1 MNLPNYF
8 LADLPPEAVLTPK
21 MIGEACQTLKQ
32 NRERYFANRT
42 ASNLIDVL
50 SGLAKSWLEPNY
62 PFRKLA
68 LEQGPAATGFS
79 SATLASGLDSFF
91 KQLTKENFHAL
102 LEQDL
107 GHTRRL
113 DAMVFSDAE
122 LRTNRASV
130 ATAPELIA
138 HIGAG
143 NLPNPSLLSLV
154 LGVLVRSAQFMKC
167 ATGASLLPRLFAH
180 SIYEIEPK
188 LGACLEVAEWRGGKT
203 DLEDTLFQEANCVTA
218 TGSDETVSAVRER
231 VAGKTKLVA
240 YGQKVSFA
248 FVTSGVL
255 SGLNGAKIVARAA
268 ADVVAW
274 NQLGCL
280 SPHVIYVESG
290 GGISPDQFAA
300 RLAEELAKVEE
311 LCLRRKIPIEA
322 AATIASKRSFYEIRA
337 AHSEE
342 TRLWRSENST
352 AWTVVFESD
361 PRFQLSCLSHFIYV
375 KPVRDLTEALQGAD
389 SVRGKVSTVGM
400 AAPEDKAE
408 ALATILA
415 RWGATRVCPVGRMQ
429 EPSLLWRHDGR
440 PSLAELVTWT
450 DWEM

>member
-8 LADLPPEAVLTPK
+8 LADLPPEAVLSPK

-32 NRERYFANRT
+32 NRERYFANRST
-42 ASNLIDVL
+42 QNLIEVL
-50 SGLAKSWLEPNY
+50 SGLAKNWLERTY

-91 KQLTKENFHAL
+91 KQLTKENFNAL

-107 GHTRRL
+107 GHVRRL
-113 DAMVFSDAE
+113 DAMIFSDAE
-122 LRTNRASV
+122 LRTNRASLV
-130 ATAPELIA
+130 TAPELIT

-143 NLPNPSLLSLV
+143 SLPNPSLLSLV

-188 LGACLEVAEWRGGKT
+188 LGACLEVAEWRGGKG
-203 DLEDTLFQEANCVTA
+203 DLEDALFQEANCVTA

-240 YGQKVSFA
+240 YGQKVSFS

-255 SGLNGAKIVARAA
+255 SGLNAAKVIVRAA

-290 GGISPDQFAA
+290 SGISPDQFAA
-300 RLAEELAKVEE
+300 KLAEELAKIEE
-311 LCLRRKIPIEA
+311 LCSRGKIPVEA
-322 AATIASKRSFYEIRA
+322 AAAIASKRSFYEIRA
-337 AHSEE
+337 AHSGE
-342 TRLWRSENST
+342 TRVWRSENST

-361 PRFQLSCLSHFIYV
+361 PRFQLSCLNHFIYV

-389 SVRGKVSTVGM
+389 SVRGKVSTVGV

>member
-42 ASNLIDVL
+42 TSNLIDVL
-50 SGLAKSWLEPNY
+50 SGLARSWLEPNY
-62 PFRKLA
+62 PFRRLA

-79 SATLASGLDSFF
+79 SATLTSGLDSFF
-91 KQLTKENFHAL
+91 RHLTKENFHAL
-102 LEQDL
+102 LEQEL
-107 GHTRRL
+107 GHVRRL

-122 LRTNRASV
+122 LRTNRASI
-130 ATAPELIA
+130 ATAPELMV

-154 LGVLVRSAQFMKC
+154 LGVLIRSAQFMKC
-167 ATGASLLPRLFAH
+167 ASGASLLPRLFAH

-188 LGACLEVAEWRGGKT
+188 LGACLEVAEWRGGKA
-203 DLEDTLFQEANCVTA
+203 DLEDALFQEANCVTA
-218 TGSDETVSAVRER
+218 TASDETVSAIRDR
-231 VAGKTKLVA
+231 VAGKTRLIA
-240 YGQKVSFA
+240 YGQKLSFA

-255 SGLNGAKIVARAA
+255 SGLNAAKVVARAA
-268 ADVVAW
+268 ADVIAW
-274 NQLGCL
+274 NQLGCV
-280 SPHVIYVESG
+280 SPHVVYVESG

-300 RLAEELAKVEE
+300 KLAEELAKAEE
-311 LCLRRKIPIEA
+311 LCLRGKIPVEA

-361 PRFQLSCLSHFIYV
+361 PRFQISCLNHFIYV

-389 SVRGKVSTVGM
+389 SVRGKVSTVGLG
-400 AAPEDKAE
+400 APEDKAE

-415 RWGATRVCPVGRMQ
+415 CWGATRVCPLGRMQ

>member
-32 NRERYFANRT
+32 NRERYFGNRT
-42 ASNLIDVL
+42 TQNLIETL
-50 SGLAKSWLEPNY
+50 SGLARNWLEPSY

-68 LEQGPAATGFS
+68 LEQGQAATGYS

-91 KQLTKENFHAL
+91 KQLTKENFAAL
-102 LEQDL
+102 VEQDL
-107 GHTRRL
+107 GHVRRL

-122 LRTNRASV
+122 LRTNRAGI
-130 ATAPELIA
+130 ATPPELIA

-143 NLPNPSLLSLV
+143 TLPNPSLLSLV
-154 LGVLVRSAQFMKC
+154 LGILVRSAQFMKC
-167 ATGASLLPRLFAH
+167 ASGTSLLPRLFAH

-188 LGACLEVAEWRGGKT
+188 LAACLEVAEWRGGKIE
-203 DLEDTLFQEANCVTA
+203 LEDALFHEANCVTA
-218 TGSDETVSAVRER
+218 TGSDETISAIRER
-231 VAGKTKLVA
+231 VAGKGRLVV

-248 FVTSGVL
+248 FVTSSVL
-255 SGLNGAKIVARAA
+255 SGLNAPKVVGRAA
-268 ADVVAW
+268 ADVIAW

-290 GGISPDQFAA
+290 GGISPEQFAVN
-300 RLAEELAKVEE
+300 LAEELAKAEQASPRAE
-311 LCLRRKIPIEA
+311 IPVEA
-322 AATIASKRSFYEIRA
+322 AATISSKRSFYEIRA
-337 AHSEE
+337 AHSGE
-342 TRLWRSENST
+342 TRLFRSENST
-352 AWTVVFESD
+352 AWTVVFEADS
-361 PRFQLSCLSHFIYV
+361 RFQLSCLNRFIYV
-375 KPVRDLTEALQGAD
+375 KPVKDLTEALQGAD
-389 SVRGKVSTVGM
+389 SVRGKVSAVGL

-408 ALATILA
+408 AIATTLA
-415 RWGATRVCPVGRMQ
+415 RWGATRVCPLGRMQ

-440 PSLAELVTWT
+440 PSLADLVTWT

>member
-1 MNLPNYF
+1 MILPNYF

-32 NRERYFANRT
+32 NRERYFANRST
-42 ASNLIDVL
+42 QHLIDVL
-50 SGLAKSWLEPNY
+50 SGLARSWLEPNY

-79 SATLASGLDSFF
+79 SATLAAGLDSFF
-91 KQLTKENFHAL
+91 KQLTKENFNSL

-107 GHTRRL
+107 GHVRRL
-113 DAMVFSDAE
+113 DAMVFGDAE
-122 LRTNRASV
+122 LRTNRAGIV
-130 ATAPELIA
+130 TPPELIA

-143 NLPNPSLLSLV
+143 TLPNPSLLSLV
-154 LGVLVRSAQFMKC
+154 LGILVRSAQFMKC
-167 ATGASLLPRLFAH
+167 ASGASLLPRLFAH
-180 SIYEIEPK
+180 SIYDLEPK

-203 DLEDTLFQEANCVTA
+203 ELEDALFQEANCVTA
-218 TGSDETVSAVRER
+218 TGSDETISAIRQR
-231 VAGKTKLVA
+231 IAGKTRLLA
-240 YGQKVSFA
+240 HGQQVSFA
-248 FVTSGVL
+248 YVTSGVL
-255 SGLNGAKIVARAA
+255 SGLNAGKVVARAA
-268 ADVVAW
+268 ADVIAW

-290 GGISPDQFAA
+290 GGVTPEQFAA
-300 RLAEELAKVEE
+300 KLADELAKS
-311 LCLRRKIPIEA
+311 EA
-322 AATIASKRSFYEIRA
+322 ASPRGEITVAEGATIASKRSFYEIRA

-352 AWTVVFESD
+352 AWTIIYESD
-361 PRFQLSCLSHFIYV
+361 PRFQLSCLNRFVHV
-375 KPVRDLTEALQGAD
+375 KPVKDLTDALQAAD
-389 SVRGKVSTVGM
+389 SVRGKVSTVGI

-408 ALATILA
+408 SIATTLA
-415 RWGATRVCPVGRMQ
+415 RWGATRVCPLGRMQ

-440 PSLAELVTWT
+440 TSLEELITWT